1 MFTLAAES
9 GWALIASIWEQFP
22 LRLPNF
28 VQGLIYHLLLKYG
41 VSQVKNLLWWNIP
54 LKYVDHIYIYMAL
67 SLYICVLSI
76 INEVACSISYF
87 DIGEYG
93 HY

>member
-9 GWALIASIWEQFP
+9 GWALIASIWEQIP

-41 VSQVKNLLWWNIP
+41 VSQVKNLL
-54 LKYVDHIYIYMAL
+54 
-67 SLYICVLSI
+67 
-76 INEVACSISYF
+76 
-87 DIGEYG
+87 
-93 HY
+93 